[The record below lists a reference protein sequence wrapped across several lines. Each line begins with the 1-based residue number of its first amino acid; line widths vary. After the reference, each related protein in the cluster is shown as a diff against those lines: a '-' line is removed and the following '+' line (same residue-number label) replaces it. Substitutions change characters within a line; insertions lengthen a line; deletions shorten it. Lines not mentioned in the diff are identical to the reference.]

1 MAAWMGVLGLALTGL
16 AVSAKADLIS
26 AEANDNR
33 ATVGNFE
40 PSAQTAEQAD
50 SGPSDKTCA
59 CRLWGVGSDR
69 GASLD
74 FSLFANAQLGSGKKS
89 LPSAA
94 ADRLSGDTKVVSP
107 ISTDYAGSKDQA
119 DTSNGQAG
127 LDAYGNGTAY
137 IEAVGYGIPASGL
150 VVAKSGVGGEGTYDP
165 STGVASSSDPFEG
178 SGKTFRPDPI
188 DPILRSGSPVPVTK
202 ASITDVSEPGLL
214 IMLATGCTVLGLLI
228 LTRLS

>member
-16 AVSAKADLIS
+16 AVSAKADRIS

-50 SGPSDKTCA
+50 SGPRDKTCA

-74 FSLFANAQLGSGKKS
+74 FSLLANAQLGSGKKA

-94 ADRLSGDTKVVSP
+94 VDRLSGDTKVVSP